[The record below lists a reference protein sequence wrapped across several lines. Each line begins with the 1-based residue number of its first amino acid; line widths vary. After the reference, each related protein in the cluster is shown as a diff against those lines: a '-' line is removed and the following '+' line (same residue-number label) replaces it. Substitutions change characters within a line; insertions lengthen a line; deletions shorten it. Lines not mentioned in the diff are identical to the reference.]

1 MNIKTK
7 KQNQDGIV
15 RLETA
20 GEIKEVIINEDFLN
34 PKGASVAI
42 CFRGMNSSGII
53 EMTPEEIESL
63 YKNVAPKMNLLKG
76 AKVMKFKK

>member
-7 KQNQDGIV
+7 KQNEDGIV

-34 PKGASVAI
+34 PKNASVAI
-42 CFRGMNSSGII
+42 CFRGKNSSGIV
-53 EMTPEEIESL
+53 EMTPDEIDSL
-63 YKNVAPKMNLLKG
+63 YKNVAPKMNLLKSS
-76 AKVMKFKK
+76 KVIKFKK